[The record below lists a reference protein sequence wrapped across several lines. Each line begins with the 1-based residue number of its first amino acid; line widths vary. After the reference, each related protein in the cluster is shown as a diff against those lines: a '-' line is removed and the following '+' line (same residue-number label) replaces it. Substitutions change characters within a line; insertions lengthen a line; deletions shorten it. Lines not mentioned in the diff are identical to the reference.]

1 MKEINVNIIKEKYL
15 YQYFVVNVEKE
26 DIHGQVVIQLHIV
39 MIEKKV
45 ITHIHHIM
53 IIIINQ
59 IINQIINHIIRKV
72 EENHKIINIKNNI
85 MEINLY
91 IFDINMIHQIFHLT

>member
-1 MKEINVNIIKEKYL
+1 MKENVNIIKEKYL
-15 YQYFVVNVEKE
+15 YQYFVVNVEKK
-26 DIHGQVVIQLHIV
+26 DIHGQVVIQLPIV

-59 IINQIINHIIRKV
+59 IINHIIRKV
-72 EENHKIINIKNNI
+72 EENHKIIYIKNNI

>member
-15 YQYFVVNVEKE
+15 YQYFVVNVEKK
-26 DIHGQVVIQLHIV
+26 DIHGQVVIQLPIV
-39 MIEKKV
+39 MIEKIV

-53 IIIINQ
+53 II

-72 EENHKIINIKNNI
+72 EENHKIIYIKNNI

-91 IFDINMIHQIFHLT
+91 VFDINMIHQIFHLT